1 MNNKQLFKQSAG
13 KILSRNQLEG
23 VMRLHNALFEGVNAE
38 QVADTVADAV
48 KDAVEDSLDSVA
60 DQQVADD
67 VSEVSSIT
75 FSPED
80 QIRLESLLGSM
91 SDDERVAFF
100 ESLDEQQAQILT
112 EGLGSVVKTFFNFF
126 TKEGRKANRFN
137 KYSKL
142 AKKDAAMTSQLDKF
156 RHQNNISS
164 KTANKLDKL
173 MTKRDKTRQKM
184 NDIKYKASKDPAE
197 YQRLEQE
204 GLKNGSRNLSQET
217 MDAEK
222 ARLVTERDNALN
234 TIEQKYRPQLDALER
249 QKAQRLQ
256 ELNDSENALKDLLE
270 KDRKAPGTVP
280 QLQIDEAKR
289 RVATARG
296 NVNRNRKA
304 YNDKQANYNAEREAI
319 NQSFEPH
326 INDMD
331 NRINMSR
338 QDAGNF
344 TYGTNSARFNNANV
358 GGAAAGANGANRGM
372 NGQFSNPF
380 ANPYTNPYMNPYMNP
395 EMWKKFTRRFSTMG
409 EIRTA
414 LIGSWKAFKAALGL
428 GAIGALGYGGY
439 KVYDFFANPQEIDL
453 NIGDGDGRI
462 PKNVKTVIGLLAGGI
477 GGRVIAKFIGFD
489 STTGKNVGSLLG
501 AVLVAYFM
509 FLNNGDEENAKEMLD
524 EYNNASSTE
533 QEAIEEALNFNGL
546 GAALK
551 EIYLENSSL

>member
-1 MNNKQLFKQSAG
+1 MDNKQLFKQSAG

-48 KDAVEDSLDSVA
+48 KDAVEYSLDSVA

-75 FSPED
+75 VSPED

-91 SDDERVAFF
+91 NDDERVAFF
-100 ESLDEQQAQILT
+100 ESLDEQQVQILT

-126 TKEGRKANRFN
+126 TKEGRKANRFD

-173 MTKRDKTRQKM
+173 MAKRDKTRQKM

-222 ARLVTERDNALN
+222 ARLVTEKDNALN
-234 TIEQKYRPQLDALER
+234 AVEQKYRAQIDALER
-249 QKAQRLQ
+249 QKTQRLQ
-256 ELNDSENALKDLLE
+256 ELDDSEKALKDLSE

-280 QLQIDEAKR
+280 HLQIETAKQ
-289 RVATARG
+289 RVATAIG
-296 NVNRNRKA
+296 NVTRNNNR
-304 YNDKQANYNAEREAI
+304 YNTAQANYNAEREAI
-319 NQSFEPH
+319 NQRFDPH

-372 NGQFSNPF
+372 NGQFNNPF
-380 ANPYTNPYMNPYMNP
+380 ANPYTNPYMNP
-395 EMWKKFTRRFSTMG
+395 EMWKKFTRKFSTMG
-409 EIRTA
+409 KISTA

-477 GGRVIAKFIGFD
+477 GGRVVAKFLGFD

-501 AVLVAYFM
+501 AVLAAYFM